1 MSNKLGVLILRA
13 QPLHAG
19 HRDLIRQAL
28 KQCVKLILLIG
39 SANSPR
45 TIKNPWSF
53 AERKII
59 ITDFL
64 IHEEIRY
71 KVSIY
76 PLNDYVY
83 SDAAWMSDVTSIIN
97 SINDVDKVVLFGHH
111 KDGNNYLHWFPQYTF
126 QHIES
131 TFDVN
136 ATGIREKWLKNQ
148 PSLIPDSVNADY
160 AYYENER
167 AKFANYPHPE
177 TLNFNCADPILEC
190 SGHVLLIKRKIAPG
204 AGTWALPGGFK
215 NANETFIDCAI
226 RELKEETNVRVPEKI
241 LRGSI
246 VATQLFD
253 SPYRGNGIPR
263 NTLAVHI
270 RVDLNSDGSLPR
282 VSPQDDAVQ
291 AEWFPIE
298 TVLNTLEL
306 FDDHMGILTTMCKV
320 MPLPAHLNP
329 RF

>member
-1 MSNKLGVLILRA
+1 MQNEIGVLILRA

-28 KQCVKLILLIG
+28 KQCRTLVLLVG

-45 TIKNPWSF
+45 TIKNPWTYR
-53 AERKII
+53 ERHAAIC
-59 ITDFL
+59 TFL
-64 IHEEIRY
+64 QHENIMDR
-71 KVSIY
+71 VRIF

-83 SDAAWMSDVTSIIN
+83 SDTAWISDVTAIIKL
-97 SINDVDKVVLFGHH
+97 IAGDAPVTLFGHS
-111 KDGNNYLHWFPQYTF
+111 KQGNDYLHWFPQYKF
-126 QHIES
+126 QHIDS

-136 ATGIREKWLKNQ
+136 ATGIREKWLKTQ
-148 PSLIPDSVNADY
+148 PSLIPDSVVADY

-167 AKFANYPHPE
+167 AKFADYPHPE

-226 RELKEETNVRVPEKI
+226 RELKEETNVRVPEKV

-270 RVDLNSDGSLPR
+270 RVDLDPNGELPR
-282 VSPQDDAVQ
+282 VAPADDAVE
-291 AEWFPIE
+291 ARWFPIE

-306 FDDHMGILTTMCKV
+306 FDDHAGVLSIMCKV
-320 MPLPAHLNP
+320 MPLPAHLNS

>member
-1 MSNKLGVLILRA
+1 MQNKLGVLILRA

-28 KQCVKLILLIG
+28 KQCKRLILLIG

-45 TIKNPWSF
+45 TIKNPWTYT
-53 AERKII
+53 ERRNNIS
-59 ITDFL
+59 DFL
-64 IHEEIRY
+64 QHEEIMDR
-71 KVSIY
+71 VEIY
-76 PLNDYVY
+76 PINDYVY
-83 SDAAWMSDVTSIIN
+83 SDAAWMSDVTSIIK
-97 SINDVDKVVLFGHH
+97 KVAGKNTVTLFGHH
-111 KDGNNYLHWFPQYTF
+111 KDGNNYLHWFPQYNF
-126 QHIES
+126 QNIES
-131 TFDVN
+131 SFDVN

-160 AYYENER
+160 GYYENEK
-167 AKFANYPHPE
+167 AKFASYPHPE
-177 TLNFNCADPILEC
+177 TLNFNCADPVLEC
-190 SGHVLLIKRKIAPG
+190 SGHILLIKRKIAPG
-204 AGTWALPGGFK
+204 SGTWALPGGFK

-226 RELKEETNVRVPEKI
+226 RELKEETNVRIPEKV
-241 LRGSI
+241 LRGSV

-270 RVDLNSDGSLPR
+270 RVDLDSDGNLPR
-282 VSPQDDAVQ
+282 VSPADDAVQ

-298 TVLNTLEL
+298 TILNTMEL
-306 FDDHMGILTTMCKV
+306 FDDHAGILTTMCKV

>member
-28 KQCVKLILLIG
+28 KQCDRLILLIG

-53 AERKII
+53 AERKIT

-64 IHEEIRY
+64 RHEEISS
-71 KVSIY
+71 KVKIY

-97 SINDVDKVVLFGHH
+97 SEAGPDKVILFGHQ
-111 KDGNNYLHWFPQYTF
+111 KYGNQYLSWFPQYTF
-126 QHIES
+126 RHIDS

-136 ATGIREKWLKNQ
+136 ATGIREKWLKTQ
-148 PSLIPDSVNADY
+148 PSLIPDSVVADY
-160 AYYENER
+160 AYYENEKT
-167 AKFANYPHPE
+167 KFANYPHPE

-270 RVDLNSDGSLPR
+270 RVDLNDNGQLPR

-291 AEWFPIE
+291 AEWFSIE
-298 TVLNTLEL
+298 TILNTLEL
-306 FDDHMGILTTMCKV
+306 FDDHAGMLSIMCKV
-320 MPLPAHLNP
+320 MPLPAHLNQ